1 MKKRT
6 VIIFMISVIAIILV
20 LLAILMYNLNKNTD
34 IGINSNTEVKKVT
47 YNVEDTIPN
56 NILQT
61 NSSSIRISPNASIIF
76 SKYYRDCG
84 HTVKVKED
92 ITNDMVNMSQDEFN
106 KLYSDWQINKFTSTE
121 IELFKE
127 FPGTCGEHYLV
138 RSNNGYVCIY
148 NIKDDNSFELKESTD
163 IAVKYLANDDI
174 SELEK
179 GVILYG
185 KENLNS
191 YIENF
196 E

>member
-6 VIIFMISVIAIILV
+6 IVIFMVAIIAIILI
-20 LLAILMYNLNKNTD
+20 LLAILIYNLNKSTD
-34 IGINSNTEVKKVT
+34 IGQSPNTNSVSPTQNFDNANIV
-47 YNVEDTIPN
+47 NVLE
-56 NILQT
+56 T
-61 NSSSIRISPNASIIF
+61 NSSEITISPNASITF
-76 SKYYRDCG
+76 FKYYRDCG
-84 HTVKVKED
+84 HNIKSKEF
-92 ITNDMVNMSQDEFN
+92 ITNSMVNMSQDEFS

-127 FPGTCGEHYLV
+127 FAGTCGEHYLV
-138 RSNNGYVCIY
+138 KSNDGYVCIY

-163 IAVKYLANDDI
+163 IAVKYLSNDDI

-185 KENLNS
+185 KENLNA

>member
-6 VIIFMISVIAIILV
+6 IIISMIAIIFII
-20 LLAILMYNLNKNTD
+20 LALIIILIYNLNKNTD
-34 IGINSNTEVKKVT
+34 IGISSNVEVQKVAH
-47 YNVEDTIPN
+47 NVEDIVSV

-61 NSSSIRISPNASIIF
+61 NSANITISPNASITF
-76 SKYYRDCG
+76 FRYYRGCG
-84 HTVKVKED
+84 HTIKSKEN

-127 FPGTCGEHYLV
+127 FAGTCDEHYLV
-138 RSNNGYVCIY
+138 KSNNGYVCIY
-148 NIKDDNSFELKESTD
+148 IIKNDNSFELQENTD
-163 IAVKYLANDDI
+163 ISVKYLSNDDI
-174 SELEK
+174 AELEK

-185 KENLNS
+185 KEDLNS